1 MSTNA
6 PVVAID
12 GPSGSGKGTIA
23 RRVARSLGFHL
34 LDSGALY
41 RLTALAVQERQV
53 DSANPEAVAAVAEEL
68 EFRFEHGEAEDAVTL
83 NGRDVTKAIRSES
96 ISKIASTIAVQA
108 PLRAALLER
117 QREFRR
123 PPGLVADGRDM
134 GSVVFPD
141 AEVKIYLTA
150 AAEERARRRYKQLIE
165 KGIDV
170 SLPALVEDIA
180 ERDKRD
186 SSRSVA
192 PLRAAA
198 DAELLDTSGTSIEE
212 IVSRVLKITGQRL
225 QR

>member
-1 MSTNA
+1 MINPV

-23 RRVARSLGFHL
+23 RGVARRLRFHL

-41 RLTALAVQERQV
+41 RLTALAIRQQGV
-53 DSANPEAVAAVAEEL
+53 DAADQMKVAEVAENL
-68 EFRFEHGEAEDAVTL
+68 QFRFEEAEGENRVVFQ
-83 NGRDVTKAIRSES
+83 GQDVSVEIRSES
-96 ISKIASTIAVQA
+96 TGRVASEIASQPA
-108 PLRAALLER
+108 LRQALLRR
-117 QREFRR
+117 QRVFRQ

-141 AEVKIYLTA
+141 AVAKIYLTA
-150 AAEERARRRYKQLIE
+150 APAERARRRYKQLIE
-165 KGIDV
+165 KGMSV

-186 SSRSVA
+186 ASRSVA

-198 DAELLDTSGTSIEE
+198 DSIVVDTSESSVEAVISE
-212 IVSRVLKITGQRL
+212 VLEVVRERL
-225 QR
+225 SC